1 MPDTNARIEKRHKLL
16 PAKIL
21 KNESDNLYVKTVD
34 KSVIVNIRPQN
45 SEEIVTSEGRIKDG
59 RYAPKR
65 YVTTCYFQPK
75 QLPVWYSETMILS
88 IGSTKKKYFE
98 SIYYKN
104 KLSVFHWTESIKTI
118 IPGSEDA
125 SLINSAMDIP
135 ISKPEFHYISL
146 EPQQI
151 RGMTK

>member
-1 MPDTNARIEKRHKLL
+1 MSDTNARIEKKHKLL

-21 KNESDNLYVKTVD
+21 KNECDNLYVKTVD
-34 KSVIVNIRPQN
+34 KSVIVNIWPQN
-45 SEEIVTSEGRIKDG
+45 SEEIVTSEERIKEE
-59 RYAPKR
+59 RYSPKR

-75 QLPVWYSETMILS
+75 QLPVWYSETMILN